1 MSIVS
6 QVIPYEILFRF
17 KPDGTLVGC
26 HRRDLKILVD
36 ESTGEVHSAKELDPQ
51 PIVGEAMEA
60 VLGNINM
67 SLIATT
73 HQYQDQIAQ
82 LGQQST
88 VLQETLGEKEQE
100 LVDLGKRKIE
110 IEQQAQQL
118 TTFAQQ
124 QEQLIH
130 AKDETL
136 AAVTHSKEQLEKI
149 AQELGVV
156 VQEQSQLIEINEQQI
171 KDKDDELK
179 TTRDEVIELR
189 KKLAELEPAPAP
201 GDEAE
206 TIQEAPAEVVEPGK
220 ELIEETGKSEN
231 RDDEIFIVESKDV
244 KALVLSE
251 ERDQS
256 DDSQRE

>member
-60 VLGNINM
+60 VLGAINVG
-67 SLIATT
+67 LIATT
-73 HQYQDQIAQ
+73 HEYQDQIAQ

-88 VLQETLGEKEQE
+88 VLQETLEVKEQE
-100 LVDLGKRKIE
+100 LVDLGKRKVE
-110 IEQQAQQL
+110 IDQQAQQL
-118 TTFAQQ
+118 MTLAQQ

-130 AKDETL
+130 VKDETL
-136 AAVTHSKEQLEKI
+136 AAVTQSKEQLEKI
-149 AQELGVV
+149 AQALDVA
-156 VQEQSQLIEINEQQI
+156 VQEQSQLIAISEQQI

-189 KKLAELEPAPAP
+189 KKLAEQSPAASPEKPIDETQA
-201 GDEAE
+201 EAE
-206 TIQEAPAEVVEPGK
+206 LESVFKKETAE
-220 ELIEETGKSEN
+220 
-231 RDDEIFIVESKDV
+231 RDDLIDFGDSKDEPEGEMIPAGLRDV
-244 KALVLSE
+244 SE
-251 ERDQS
+251 KV
-256 DDSQRE
+256 